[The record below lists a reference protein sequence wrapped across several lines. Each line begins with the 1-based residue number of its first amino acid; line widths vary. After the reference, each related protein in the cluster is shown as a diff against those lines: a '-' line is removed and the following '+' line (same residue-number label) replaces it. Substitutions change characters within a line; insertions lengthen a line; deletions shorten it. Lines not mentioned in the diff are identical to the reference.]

1 MGPTF
6 YARNRHVQFIQVKIN
21 KISYIGTLY
30 FSLYRIPFYCRPIKE
45 VLNCHQSEP
54 SILFL
59 QVEDSKKL
67 GEWAGLCKID
77 REGKARKVVGCSC
90 VVVKVSCFLSN
101 NVYETRWTTKHFG
114 KKKKKLFRSVEF
126 CTSCQ

>member
-101 NVYETRWTTKHFG
+101 NVYETCWTAKHFG
-114 KKKKKLFRSVEF
+114 K
-126 CTSCQ
+126 